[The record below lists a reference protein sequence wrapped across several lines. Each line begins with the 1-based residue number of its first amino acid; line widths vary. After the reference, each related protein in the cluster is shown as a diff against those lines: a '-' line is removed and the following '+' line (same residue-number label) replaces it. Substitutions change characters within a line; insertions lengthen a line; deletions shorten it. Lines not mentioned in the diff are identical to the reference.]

1 MILKKFERILKDAI
15 ENEIINIILKNIDF
29 KKPFLIIKL
38 NNKIKV
44 VQLLINYPC
53 KNNII
58 LKVNKSNKEG
68 TNISIS
74 YWE

>member
-44 VQLLINYPC
+44 VKLLINYPC

-74 YWE
+74 Y

>member
-74 YWE
+74 Y